1 MDKKEIKNI
10 NLWIALIVLIMIGIP
25 CIYYL
30 VNRICFVC
38 TIENISQDISKKF
51 EEENR
56 QKLEKSYEEDYIVNS
71 EGTYK
76 KSDIKKDEILEK
88 QNIQEF
94 DEKIYDNKYLK
105 EKSSNIIIAR
115 VKDTKGIVS
124 SYTYE
129 DEGKEKKRKRID
141 TEANL
146 EIMGQLKGS
155 IKENNINMILK
166 NTGIVPKEK
175 YTRIESD
182 DKLSDEEDKK
192 YKYIEQKDI
201 EQKVFLEEGKIYLFF
216 LKYNSKENIYEAGY
230 PDVYVRELNKISKK
244 KLVEEIEK
252 YNGNGKISDE
262 IEVRTIREQGYEK
275 LNTVI

>member
-56 QKLEKSYEEDYIVNS
+56 QKLEKSYEEDYIVNA

-94 DEKIYDNKYLK
+94 DEKIYDSYEDVTKSLLMIPSPIHFN
-105 EKSSNIIIAR
+105 KSS
-115 VKDTKGIVS
+115 
-124 SYTYE
+124 
-129 DEGKEKKRKRID
+129 
-141 TEANL
+141 L
-146 EIMGQLKGS
+146 
-155 IKENNINMILK
+155 
-166 NTGIVPKEK
+166 PKF
-175 YTRIESD
+175 S
-182 DKLSDEEDKK
+182 
-192 YKYIEQKDI
+192 
-201 EQKVFLEEGKIYLFF
+201 
-216 LKYNSKENIYEAGY
+216 
-230 PDVYVRELNKISKK
+230 
-244 KLVEEIEK
+244 
-252 YNGNGKISDE
+252 
-262 IEVRTIREQGYEK
+262 
-275 LNTVI
+275 

>member
-56 QKLEKSYEEDYIVNS
+56 QKLEKSYEEDYIVNA

-115 VKDTKGIVS
+115 VKDAKGIVS

-129 DEGKEKKRKRID
+129 DEGKEKTIKRID

-262 IEVRTIREQGYEK
+262 IEVRKTKEQGYEK

>member
-51 EEENR
+51 EQENR

-88 QNIQEF
+88 RNIQEF

-115 VKDTKGIVS
+115 VKDAKGIVS

-129 DEGKEKKRKRID
+129 DEGKEKTRKRSD

-146 EIMGQLKGS
+146 EIIGQLKGS

-262 IEVRTIREQGYEK
+262 IEVRKIKEQGYEK

>member
-1 MDKKEIKNI
+1 MEKKEIKNI

-38 TIENISQDISKKF
+38 TIENISQGISKKF

-56 QKLEKSYEEDYIVNS
+56 QKLEKSYEEDYIVNA

-94 DEKIYDNKYLK
+94 DEKIYDNKFLK

-115 VKDTKGIVS
+115 AKDITGVVS

-129 DEGKEKKRKRID
+129 EEGKEKTRKRID

-146 EIMGQLKGS
+146 EIIGQLKGS
-155 IKENNINMILK
+155 IKENNVKMILK

-201 EQKVFLEEGKIYLFF
+201 EQKVFLEEGKIYVFF
-216 LKYNSKENIYEAGY
+216 LKYNSKENVYEAGY

-252 YNGNGKISDE
+252 HNGNGKISDE
-262 IEVRTIREQGYEK
+262 IEVRKIKEQGYEK

>member
-56 QKLEKSYEEDYIVNS
+56 QKLEKSYAEDYIVNA

-94 DEKIYDNKYLK
+94 DEKIYDNKFLK
-105 EKSSNIIIAR
+105 EKSSNIMIAR
-115 VKDTKGIVS
+115 AKDITGVVS

-129 DEGKEKKRKRID
+129 EEGKEKTRKYRYCSKRKIYKNRI
-141 TEANL
+141 
-146 EIMGQLKGS
+146 
-155 IKENNINMILK
+155 
-166 NTGIVPKEK
+166 
-175 YTRIESD
+175 R
-182 DKLSDEEDKK
+182 
-192 YKYIEQKDI
+192 
-201 EQKVFLEEGKIYLFF
+201 
-216 LKYNSKENIYEAGY
+216 
-230 PDVYVRELNKISKK
+230 
-244 KLVEEIEK
+244 
-252 YNGNGKISDE
+252 
-262 IEVRTIREQGYEK
+262 
-275 LNTVI
+275 